1 MTFKITN
8 SFDEFER
15 LAKNK
20 AKQFVTAAIS
30 VGAASSKS
38 YAPVA
43 YSALINSQKIT
54 ITMNG
59 EKVKGVAGYYVN
71 YAKALETTEWK
82 PKPPPKYG
90 NKKKGRPAANAW
102 NANAKPGFMKY
113 GFENQSTINQINSL
127 KSVFKV

>member
-1 MTFKITN
+1 MTVKVKR
-8 SFDEFER
+8 SFDKFER
-15 LAKNK
+15 LALKK
-20 AKQFVTAAIS
+20 AKKFVTAATS

-43 YSALINSQKIT
+43 YSTLINSQNISIT
-54 ITMNG
+54 VNG
-59 EKVKGVAGYYVN
+59 EKINATVGYYVN
-71 YAKALETTEWK
+71 YAKALETGNWK

-102 NANAKPGFMKY
+102 NSKARPGFLKY

-127 KSVFKV
+127 KAIFKV